1 MSNPSSPSIVAPGFL
16 LAGKYRLTRQLGEG
30 AMGTVWAAVNE
41 STVREVALKLIA
53 RPEPE
58 FRLRLQREARALGAL
73 KHKNIIDIYDIEQMD
88 TGEPFLVMQL
98 LHGETV
104 AERLVRKRRLEPE
117 EAARIAR
124 DVARA
129 IGAAHAISI
138 VHRDLKPANIFLH
151 QEPGDEGDP
160 LVKVLD
166 FGVAKNLSVSDGL
179 HTAVGGAVGSPLY
192 MSPEQVR
199 AQRDVDH
206 RADIWTLGVVLFEML
221 SGVRPFDGDAGQV
234 FGRILGGDIPK
245 VDRYVRR
252 VDAGLVEV
260 VAQCMRREREQRY
273 QSAAEVVDALDRCI
287 EVTRPSSAEWSRPN
301 QPSTLQPGPPSDPR
315 MQPGHASHPM
325 SQPVPAS
332 HLAAQRAS
340 SALPPA
346 ASELAGG
353 GGAGGSGPYAAYP
366 SGPYPAY
373 GSGGYPAQGAG
384 PHAAVNPQQAAQ
396 NPAYGSGGYPAQGSG
411 GSGGYPAQGSG
422 GSGGYPAQG
431 SGGSGG
437 YPAQGSGGS
446 GGYPA
451 QGSGGSGGYPA
462 QGSGGS
468 GGYPAQG
475 AGPHAAVNPQQAAQM
490 LGPQGAG
497 PHAPR
502 PQGMG
507 PHGAGP
513 QAMGMQPIGL
523 DDPLDDAATI
533 PLQPGMAQAVMQ
545 QIAQRNA
552 QAGAQGPGAA
562 RGSGAGQAPGA
573 GQGPGAAQGLGA
585 GQAPGAWGQ
594 QERGSGSWPNPALE
608 PALEQQGPYAPTV
621 PSPGSGAWPAHASPQ
636 SAPPAPASARPPQ
649 VSSPEVALDSPDW
662 ARGGTV
668 KMAPADAEAYRQ
680 QALRSLQKTTKL
692 PYGPASQAQA
702 QAHAQAQAPAQDL
715 KATTVLGPG
724 APVGSPL
731 PPLPNPPP
739 PFANASP
746 SPFANPPGP
755 PFANASQQPY
765 QPTGAASTTTPLVSN
780 PGSSGASPLDTMT
793 AALVDDRRRR
803 NRLAAAIVGVLVGL
817 AAAAGIVFALSS
829 PEGRPELTP
838 ASTTSASAAPA
849 PAPPPPPAP
858 TQAQQDP
865 SPTPKPTATASAV
878 APPESTAPTTTAP
891 ALPATPSPVPQPP
904 APTPP
909 QPPAPTATPPKP
921 TTKAPADPCAGKTGF
936 LLAECKKRY
945 GKR

>member
-373 GSGGYPAQGAG
+373 
-384 PHAAVNPQQAAQ
+384 
-396 NPAYGSGGYPAQGSG
+396 
-411 GSGGYPAQGSG
+411 
-422 GSGGYPAQG
+422 
-431 SGGSGG
+431 
-437 YPAQGSGGS
+437 
-446 GGYPA
+446 
-451 QGSGGSGGYPA
+451 
-462 QGSGGS
+462 GS